1 MSTSTEGHIH
11 CTRNNSPERINSFT
25 KNIEVQLNATTSTLS
40 KPFNINDE
48 KETIASITTKSSD
61 PPTNESEYHR
71 NPN

>member
-1 MSTSTEGHIH
+1 MSTSTEGHTH
-11 CTRNNSPERINSFT
+11 FTRNNSSERINPFT

-48 KETIASITTKSSD
+48 KGTIASTTTKSPN